1 MIQFTPSKAAAHL
14 KESIASYIES
24 QYRIS
29 HPLVFAERSALLRER
44 GVIAQDP
51 FIEATPAFT
60 PARLLSELAR
70 RYPDI
75 IHQGLTKLVEH
86 GVLVDRSPLARCG
99 RKGFV
104 AM

>member
-1 MIQFTPSKAAAHL
+1 MAGSRAAAHL

-51 FIEATPAFT
+51 FIEATPAFA
-60 PARLLSELAR
+60 PARLLRELEEE
-70 RYPDI
+70 YPAYI
-75 IHQGLTKLVEH
+75 PPGLSDLVEH
-86 GVLVDRSPLARCG
+86 GVPLWEATRAPTPWRRGWSPVCC
-99 RKGFV
+99 
-104 AM
+104 